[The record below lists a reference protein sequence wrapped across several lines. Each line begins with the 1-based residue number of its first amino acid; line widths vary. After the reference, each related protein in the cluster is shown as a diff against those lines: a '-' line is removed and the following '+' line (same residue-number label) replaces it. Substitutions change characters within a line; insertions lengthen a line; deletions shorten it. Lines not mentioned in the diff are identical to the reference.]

1 MRRSITCLVAA
12 LWTASL
18 PALCAQ
24 QRQPGKPAEGT
35 LMASGET
42 YKLTHATAYESNF
55 DGEADVYM
63 IVLSSQVLR
72 AEDIKKVKDGEK
84 DGNTY
89 DYPRPFMKLEF
100 TKEGKLLSWSGGA
113 GNTSF
118 GRNTALT
125 GVKSELKIGEGR
137 LSGSASQPE
146 RDRGRLSS
154 AFDVRFD
161 VALPGLTSQKP
172 VGKPAAASTG
182 SVSGAFIGNGQEAK
196 LAHVRARWDEPLGK
210 PRSIRLVFTE
220 QEPAT
225 QSDPG
230 LLATMKKLGSC
241 LAISILEDGSVA
253 DCEVAHLGHRGLS
266 FKAAGEV
273 KTSDFVVKDG
283 QVSGEIATEGEVA
296 TKEKKWEVKL
306 KFAAPLDKPKR
317 ASPATTARPRP
328 AESKPTESKP
338 PEPKPTAAAIH
349 IKDLPLPK
357 DAANIEYRQAS
368 ELVTLTSPSDIK
380 TLAAEWIRSLRAQR
394 WENDGADII
403 TPFTAVIARKR
414 GSATVSIA
422 ITPATKGSEVKII
435 TTGLSWEEK

>member
-1 MRRSITCLVAA
+1 MHRCIACLVVA
-12 LWTASL
+12 LLVASL
-18 PALCAQ
+18 PALRAQ

-72 AEDIKKVKDGEK
+72 PEDIKKVRDGEK
-84 DGNTY
+84 EGNTY

-100 TKEGKLLSWSGGA
+100 TKDGKLLSWSGGA

-118 GRNTALT
+118 GRGTALA

-146 RDRGRLSS
+146 EGRGRLSS

-161 VALPGLTSQKP
+161 VALPGVTSQKP
-172 VGKPAAASTG
+172 AGNPAAASTG
-182 SVSGAFIGNGQEAK
+182 SISGAFIGNGQEAK
-196 LAHVRARWDEPLGK
+196 LAYVRARWDEPLGK

-273 KTSDFVVKDG
+273 KTSDFAVKDG
-283 QVSGEIATEGEVA
+283 QVSGEIATEGEVT

-328 AESKPTESKP
+328 AESKPAD
-338 PEPKPTAAAIH
+338 PKPTAGAIH

-394 WENDGADII
+394 WENDGADMI

-414 GSATVSIA
+414 GGATVSIA
-422 ITPATKGSEVKII
+422 ITPAAKGSEVKII